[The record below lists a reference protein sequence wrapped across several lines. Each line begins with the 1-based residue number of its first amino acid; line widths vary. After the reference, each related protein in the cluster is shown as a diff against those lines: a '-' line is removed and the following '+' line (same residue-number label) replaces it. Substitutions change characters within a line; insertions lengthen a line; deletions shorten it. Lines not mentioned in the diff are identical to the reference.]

1 MGYIHIKAI
10 CDYKRVQYY
19 GIRSHQGHM
28 WLQESIVSWDTLT
41 SRPYV
46 VRSEYSI
53 MGYVHIK
60 VICGYKRVQYYGI
73 RSHQGHM
80 WLQENIVLWDTF
92 TSKPY
97 VITREYSIMGYVHIK
112 AICGQKRVQYYEI
125 RSHQGHL
132 WLQES
137 IVLWDMF
144 TSRPYVITREYSITG
159 YVHIKAICGYKR
171 VQYYGI
177 RSHQGHMWLQ
187 GNRVL
192 WDTFT
197 SSPYVITREY
207 SIMGYVH
214 IKAICGYKR
223 VQYYG
228 IRSHQG
234 HMWLQENIVLWDTF
248 TSRPYVITREYSIM
262 GYVHIK
268 AICGYK
274 RVQYYGIRSHQGH
287 MWLQESIVLW
297 DTFTSRPYVITRE
310 YSIMGYVHIKAI
322 CGYKRVQY
330 YGIRS
335 HQGHMWLQES
345 IVLWDTFTSRPYVV
359 TREYSIMG
367 YVHIK
372 AICGYKRIQYYGIRS
387 HQIHM

>member
-1 MGYIHIKAI
+1 MGYIHTKAI

-46 VRSEYSI
+46 VRREYSI

-137 IVLWDMF
+137 IVLWD
-144 TSRPYVITREYSITG
+144 
-159 YVHIKAICGYKR
+159 
-171 VQYYGI
+171 
-177 RSHQGHMWLQ
+177 
-187 GNRVL
+187 
-192 WDTFT
+192 
-197 SSPYVITREY
+197 
-207 SIMGYVH
+207 
-214 IKAICGYKR
+214 
-223 VQYYG
+223 
-228 IRSHQG
+228 
-234 HMWLQENIVLWDTF
+234 TF
-248 TSRPYVITREYSIM
+248 TSR
-262 GYVHIK
+262 
-268 AICGYK
+268 
-274 RVQYYGIRSHQGH
+274 
-287 MWLQESIVLW
+287 WLQESIVLW
-297 DTFTSRPYVITRE
+297 DTF
-310 YSIMGYVHIKAI
+310 HI
-322 CGYKRVQY
+322 
-330 YGIRS
+330 
-335 HQGHMWLQES
+335 
-345 IVLWDTFTSRPYVV
+345 
-359 TREYSIMG
+359 
-367 YVHIK
+367 
-372 AICGYKRIQYYGIRS
+372 
-387 HQIHM
+387 